1 MAVEVH
7 RKQYVAIFVWLT
19 VLTVLEVAVVKLD
32 IARGLIISALILLAV
47 AKAALVANYY
57 MHLNHET
64 RLMRRVVTYCLAIP
78 VVYASVLILEA
89 AWRLLS

>member
-19 VLTVLEVAVVKLD
+19 VLTVLEVAVVKFD
-32 IARGLIISALILLAV
+32 ISKGLLISALVLLAV

-57 MHLNHET
+57 MHLNHESPI
-64 RLMRRVVTYCLAIP
+64 MRRTVTYCLAIP
-78 VVYASVLILEA
+78 VVYASVLIAEA
-89 AWRLLS
+89 AWRLLA